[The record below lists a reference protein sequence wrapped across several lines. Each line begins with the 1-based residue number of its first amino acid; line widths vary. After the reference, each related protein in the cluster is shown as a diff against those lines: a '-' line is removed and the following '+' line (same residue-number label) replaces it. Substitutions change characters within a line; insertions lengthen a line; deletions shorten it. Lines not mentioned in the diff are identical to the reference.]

1 MRLFEFTAEFDD
13 IIEDEADARGD
24 ADLLTTLSY
33 LQAQSAGK
41 HLVPRIQ
48 LNALAQMLNMHQTDN
63 AVPFT
68 AKSIEEAFKSNDELK
83 NFIANIKEDEKDGTK
98 YVYLK
103 RLDDGPE
110 GGGDDS
116 MAGATPGVGEPGAIV
131 SKMADKAIAN
141 RS

>member
-1 MRLFEFTAEFDD
+1 MRLFEFSIDYDE

-48 LNALAQMLNMHQTDN
+48 INALAQMLNMHQADG

-68 AKSIEEAFKSNDELK
+68 SKSIEDAYKSNSELE
-83 NFIANIKEDEKDGTK
+83 NFIADIKEDEKTGTK

-110 GGGDDS
+110 GGGDDG
-116 MAGATPGVGEPGAIV
+116 MGGTAPGTGEPEAIV
-131 SKMADKAIAN
+131 SKMANKAIAN